1 MIPAF
6 NSRQLEGISRDFH
19 SQGIRAI
26 LDYLG
31 EAKLTVAM
39 KAARSTNQ
47 KEELSGMSIALED
60 LEKLIKQSRDA
71 AEQMEAADK
80 QEALIMKRDIIT
92 P

>member
-6 NSRQLEGISRDFH
+6 NSKHLEAISRDYH
-19 SQGIRAI
+19 SEGIRAI

-39 KAARSTNQ
+39 KAARATAQ
-47 KEELSGMSIALED
+47 KETLSGMSIALED
-60 LEKLIKQSRDA
+60 LESLIKQARSA
-71 AEQMEAADK
+71 AAQEEEADK
-80 QEALIMKRDIIT
+80 QTRFLQSRDIIT